1 MQPLK
6 APFPIC
12 VNNDVLVQIK
22 SVIKILSRNIES
34 TILVTESGMS
44 AKVVPL
50 TLSITPIITLFTII

>member
-6 APFPIC
+6 AALPNC

-50 TLSITPIITLFTII
+50 TLSITPAITLFEMS